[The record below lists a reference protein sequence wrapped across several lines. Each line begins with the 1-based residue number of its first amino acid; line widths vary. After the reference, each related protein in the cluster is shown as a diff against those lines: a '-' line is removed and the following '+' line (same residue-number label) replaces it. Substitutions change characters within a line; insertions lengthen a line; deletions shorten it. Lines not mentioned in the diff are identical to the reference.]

1 MSKYKF
7 QTEFEINAS
16 KKMLFPYLNSASG
29 LSQWFAD
36 DVTINEDKVFN
47 FKWDG
52 DDHKARIVAQ
62 RTNNLV
68 KFEFLPENGK
78 NLHASDPSEDGASF
92 VEFKLEMNELTQ
104 SVFLTVTDYTESDD
118 EEELQDMWESL
129 VQNLKEIV
137 GG

>member
-1 MSKYKF
+1 MSKSNF
-7 QTEFEINAS
+7 QAEFEINAS

-52 DDHKARIVAQ
+52 DSHKAKIVAQ
-62 RTNNLV
+62 RTNNFV
-68 KFEFLPENGK
+68 RFEFL
-78 NLHASDPSEDGASF
+78 SDEDNILDELAEEPSF
-92 VEFKLEMNELTQ
+92 VELKLDMNELTQ
-104 SVFLTVTDYTESDD
+104 SVFLTVIDNTAIED
-118 EEELQDMWESL
+118 EEELQDLWESL
-129 VQNLKEIV
+129 VNNLKEIV

>member
-1 MSKYKF
+1 MSKNNF
-7 QTEFEINAS
+7 QAEFEINAS

-52 DDHKARIVAQ
+52 DNHKARIVAQ
-62 RTNNLV
+62 RTNNFV
-68 KFEFLPENGK
+68 KFEFFSDDDD
-78 NLHASDPSEDGASF
+78 ASQHPNEEPAYI
-92 VEFKLEMNELTQ
+92 EFKLDMNELTQ
-104 SVFLTVTDYTESDD
+104 SVFLTVIDNTDIED
-118 EEELQDMWESL
+118 EEELQDLWESL
-129 VQNLKEIV
+129 VNNLKEIV